1 MENIVTLEKI
11 PMGREAKIYKIKAH
25 GEMKRRILDLGMIE
39 GTKIK
44 AILQSPLGDPTAYE
58 VRGSMISLRKEDA
71 SQIQV
76 VL

>member
-11 PMGREAKIYKIKAH
+11 PMDREARIYKIKAH

-44 AILQSPLGDPTAYE
+44 SILQSPLGDPTAYE

-76 VL
+76 IL